1 MADIF
6 SKSKDM
12 VKIIFKGLKM
22 FKIIKYSVFFY
33 FLALAKAH
41 AYLDPGTGS
50 IILQALLG
58 LIAAIGATSSFYW
71 KKIKSKIKLL
81 FKKKDKKDFSEN

>member
-1 MADIF
+1 
-6 SKSKDM
+6 M
-12 VKIIFKGLKM
+12 VKNIMKRLKKL
-22 FKIIKYSVFFY
+22 KIIKYFIFFY
-33 FLALAKAH
+33 FLTSVKAH

-71 KKIKSKIKLL
+71 KKINSKIKLL
-81 FKKKDKKDFSEN
+81 FKKKVKKNKSKN